1 MNSEQFV
8 CQCYRPTTDSWLQ
21 VELPSELVTGA
32 RPQRYPHCDSVGR
45 VYWPLASSLPATIVD
60 WIIKEF
66 NGQWIPK
73 DMTHGFEEVS

>member
-1 MNSEQFV
+1 MYSDQFV
-8 CQCYRPTTDSWLQ
+8 CHCYRPSTDSWLQ
-21 VELPSELVTGA
+21 VELPSDLV
-32 RPQRYPHCDSVGR
+32 REME
-45 VYWPLASSLPATIVD
+45 PAKIVA

>member
-8 CQCYRPTTDSWLQ
+8 CQCYRPTTESWLQ
-21 VELPSELVTGA
+21 VELPSDLV
-32 RPQRYPHCDSVGR
+32 REME
-45 VYWPLASSLPATIVD
+45 PAKIVD

-73 DMTHGFEEVS
+73 DMTHGFEEVDSGEGSGP